1 MVGGTGW
8 VGGPNA
14 GGVVAVG
21 GSEFGGEVVGSVLV
35 ADVSISVVVVV
46 VDPSSAGLV
55 VVPMITDSTCGGSLT
70 VVALAA

>member
-14 GGVVAVG
+14 GGVIAVG
-21 GSEFGGEVVGSVLV
+21 GSVFGGEVVGSVLV
-35 ADVSISVVVVV
+35 VVVSVSVVFV

>member
-8 VGGPNA
+8 VGGPGA
-14 GGVVAVG
+14 GGVVVVG
-21 GSEFGGEVVGSVLV
+21 WSVFGAEGVGSVLV
-35 ADVSISVVVVV
+35 VDVSISVVVVV
-46 VDPSSAGLV
+46 DPSPAGL

>member
-1 MVGGTGW
+1 MVGGTSR
-8 VGGPNA
+8 VGGPSA

-21 GSEFGGEVVGSVLV
+21 WSVFGGEVVGSVLV
-35 ADVSISVVVVV
+35 VDVSVSVVV

>member
-8 VGGPNA
+8 VGGPSA

-21 GSEFGGEVVGSVLV
+21 WSVFGGEVVGSVLV
-35 ADVSISVVVVV
+35 VDVSVSVVV

>member
-8 VGGPNA
+8 VSGPNA

-21 GSEFGGEVVGSVLV
+21 GSVFGGEVVGSVLV
-35 ADVSISVVVVV
+35 VDVSVSVVVV

>member
-8 VGGPNA
+8 VGGPGA

-21 GSEFGGEVVGSVLV
+21 WSVFGGEVVGSVLV
-35 ADVSISVVVVV
+35 VDVSVSVVV

>member
-1 MVGGTGW
+1 MVGGTGR

-14 GGVVAVG
+14 GGVAAVG
-21 GSEFGGEVVGSVLV
+21 WSVFGSEVVGSVLV
-35 ADVSISVVVVV
+35 VEVSVSVVVV

>member
-8 VGGPNA
+8 VGGPGA

-21 GSEFGGEVVGSVLV
+21 WSVFGGEVVGSVLV
-35 ADVSISVVVVV
+35 VDVSVSVVVV
-46 VDPSSAGLV
+46 VDPSSAGL

>member
-1 MVGGTGW
+1 MVGGTGR

-14 GGVVAVG
+14 AGWSV
-21 GSEFGGEVVGSVLV
+21 FGGEVVGSVLV
-35 ADVSISVVVVV
+35 VDVSVSVVVV
-46 VDPSSAGLV
+46 DLSSAGLV

>member
-8 VGGPNA
+8 VGGPGA

-21 GSEFGGEVVGSVLV
+21 WSVFGGEVVGSVLV
-35 ADVSISVVVVV
+35 VVVSVSVVFV